1 MFSGL
6 RLQCNRLLDLL
17 FPRYCAVCDEV
28 LSESE
33 QHLCI
38 KCFMDLPRTNFHTEK
53 ENVMEKMYWGKIPI
67 EQASAFIFYKE
78 GFKDAV
84 HDLKYRKNHAIGEYL
99 GKLMADEINASSDF
113 FKGIDAIVPIPLH
126 RFRKWQRGYNQ
137 SEYIA
142 KGINTVT
149 KIPIFTNVVIR
160 IVNNRSQTRMS
171 HFDRK
176 KNVEKIFMCTRPD
189 LIRGKHILLVDDV
202 ITSNATTLSCAEA
215 IMQAIGT
222 PLPYVGDTST
232 IRFSILSLAYAGK
245 LES

>member
-1 MFSGL
+1 MFSGI

-38 KCFMDLPRTNFHTEK
+38 KCFMDLPRTNFHTDK

-67 EQASAFIFYKE
+67 EKASAFIFYKE
-78 GFKDAV
+78 GFKDAI

-99 GKLMADEINASSDF
+99 GKLMAEEISTSSNF
-113 FKGIDAIVPIPLH
+113 FEGIDAIIPIPLH

-142 KGINTVT
+142 KGIQAVT
-149 KIPIFTNVVIR
+149 RIPIYSDVVIR
-160 IVNNRSQTRMS
+160 GVNNRSQTKMT
-171 HFDRK
+171 HFERK
-176 KNVEKIFMCTRPD
+176 KNVENIFKCIQPD
-189 LIRGKHILLVDDV
+189 LLFGKHILLVDDV

-215 IMQAIGT
+215 IMKSVGT

-245 LES
+245 

>member
-38 KCFMDLPRTNFHTEK
+38 KCFMDMPRTYFHTMK

-67 EQASAFIFYKE
+67 EQASALMYYKE
-78 GFKDAV
+78 GFKEPV
-84 HDLKYRKNHAIGEYL
+84 HDLKYHKNHAIGEYL
-99 GKLMADEINASSDF
+99 GRLMAEEIIASSDF
-113 FKGIDAIVPIPLH
+113 FEGIDAIVPIPLH
-126 RFRKWQRGYNQ
+126 RFRKWRRRYNQ

-142 KGINTVT
+142 KGIHSVT
-149 KIPIFTNVVIR
+149 EIPIYTDAVIR
-160 IVNNRSQTRMS
+160 TVNNRSQTKMS
-171 HFDRK
+171 FFERK
-176 KNVEKIFMCTRPD
+176 KNVENIFKCTQPALLRD
-189 LIRGKHILLVDDV
+189 KHILLVDDV
-202 ITSNATTLSCAEA
+202 ITSNSTTLACAEA
-215 IMQAIGT
+215 IMQAVGA
-222 PLPYVGDTST
+222 PFPYAGDTST

-245 LES
+245 